1 MFTTFSL
8 AVILDCTARIVLGT
22 ALGALIG
29 LERQLRARSAG
40 IRTNALVALGSTL
53 FVLVS
58 ELAVAGGSSG
68 DPTRVA
74 AQVASGIGFLCAGV
88 ILKHGASVSGL
99 NTAATLW
106 ASAAVGTRTGSGD
119 LVIAIIGAVMVVL
132 ANPLFRAIGSFIDRR
147 RSIND
152 YETVGHEYTFEVR
165 CLQQHEVKIRSL
177 VFDAVHRP
185 GFSVRSIAATDL
197 PDDIVSITA
206 VLDTTKRNDADI
218 EKSIEA
224 VIQTP
229 EVLGVRWD
237 VEHITPSD

>member
-8 AVILDCTARIVLGT
+8 AVILDCTVRIVLGT

-74 AQVASGIGFLCAGV
+74 AQVASGIGFLGAGV

-106 ASAAVGTRTGSGD
+106 ASAAVGTLTGSGD
-119 LVIAIIGAVMVVL
+119 LVIAIIGAVMETMSSGRSV
-132 ANPLFRAIGSFIDRR
+132 AAIERTEKPGRCSASNTRARIFTSCCCKQRT
-147 RSIND
+147 SNV
-152 YETVGHEYTFEVR
+152 YSWPTV
-165 CLQQHEVKIRSL
+165 S
-177 VFDAVHRP
+177 
-185 GFSVRSIAATDL
+185 
-197 PDDIVSITA
+197 
-206 VLDTTKRNDADI
+206 
-218 EKSIEA
+218 
-224 VIQTP
+224 
-229 EVLGVRWD
+229 
-237 VEHITPSD
+237 

>member
-8 AVILDCTARIVLGT
+8 AVILDCTVRIVLGT

-40 IRTNALVALGSTL
+40 IRTNALVELGYTL
-53 FVLVS
+53 F
-58 ELAVAGGSSG
+58 
-68 DPTRVA
+68 
-74 AQVASGIGFLCAGV
+74 
-88 ILKHGASVSGL
+88 
-99 NTAATLW
+99 
-106 ASAAVGTRTGSGD
+106 
-119 LVIAIIGAVMVVL
+119 VL

-237 VEHITPSD
+237 VEHITTSD

>member
-8 AVILDCTARIVLGT
+8 AVILDCTVRIVLGT

-58 ELAVAGGSSG
+58 EMAVAGGSSG

-74 AQVASGIGFLCAGV
+74 AQVASGIGFLGAGV

-106 ASAAVGTRTGSGD
+106 VC
-119 LVIAIIGAVMVVL
+119 
-132 ANPLFRAIGSFIDRR
+132 F
-147 RSIND
+147 
-152 YETVGHEYTFEVR
+152 
-165 CLQQHEVKIRSL
+165 VKL
-177 VFDAVHRP
+177 
-185 GFSVRSIAATDL
+185 
-197 PDDIVSITA
+197 
-206 VLDTTKRNDADI
+206 
-218 EKSIEA
+218 E
-224 VIQTP
+224 
-229 EVLGVRWD
+229 
-237 VEHITPSD
+237 

>member
-1 MFTTFSL
+1 M
-8 AVILDCTARIVLGT
+8 
-22 ALGALIG
+22 
-29 LERQLRARSAG
+29 RARSAG

-53 FVLVS
+53 FVLS
-58 ELAVAGGSSG
+58 
-68 DPTRVA
+68 
-74 AQVASGIGFLCAGV
+74 
-88 ILKHGASVSGL
+88 
-99 NTAATLW
+99 
-106 ASAAVGTRTGSGD
+106 
-119 LVIAIIGAVMVVL
+119 
-132 ANPLFRAIGSFIDRR
+132 NPLFRAIGSFIDRR

-237 VEHITPSD
+237 VEHITTSD

>member
-1 MFTTFSL
+1 MFTTISL
-8 AVILDCTARIVLGT
+8 PVMLDCLVRIVLGT

-74 AQVASGIGFLCAGV
+74 AQVASGIGFLGAGV

-106 ASAAVGTRTGSGD
+106 ASAAVGTLTGSGYL
-119 LVIAIIGAVMVVL
+119 LVAIIGAVMVVL
-132 ANPLFRAIGSFIDRR
+132 AN
-147 RSIND
+147 SIND
-152 YETVGHEYTFEVR
+152 YETIGHEYTFEVR

-218 EKSIEA
+218 EKSIET

-237 VEHITPSD
+237 VEHITTSD

>member
-8 AVILDCTARIVLGT
+8 AVILDCTVRIVLGT

-40 IRTNALVALGSTL
+40 IHTNALVALGPTL
-53 FVLVS
+53 F
-58 ELAVAGGSSG
+58 
-68 DPTRVA
+68 
-74 AQVASGIGFLCAGV
+74 
-88 ILKHGASVSGL
+88 
-99 NTAATLW
+99 
-106 ASAAVGTRTGSGD
+106 
-119 LVIAIIGAVMVVL
+119 VL

-224 VIQTP
+224 VFQINFKAFI
-229 EVLGVRWD
+229 E
-237 VEHITPSD
+237 I

>member
-1 MFTTFSL
+1 MFTTISL
-8 AVILDCTARIVLGT
+8 PVMLDCLVRIVLGT

-74 AQVASGIGFLCAGV
+74 AQVASGIGFLGAGV
-88 ILKHGASVSGL
+88 ILKHGASVSGQYYHYRAD
-99 NTAATLW
+99 NGDQQIA
-106 ASAAVGTRTGSGD
+106 GTGE
-119 LVIAIIGAVMVVL
+119 
-132 ANPLFRAIGSFIDRR
+132 RADRR

-152 YETVGHEYTFEVR
+152 YETIGHEYTFEVR

-218 EKSIEA
+218 EKSIET

-237 VEHITPSD
+237 VEHITTSD

>member
-8 AVILDCTARIVLGT
+8 AVILDCTVRIVLGT

-58 ELAVAGGSSG
+58 EMAVAGGSSG

-74 AQVASGIGFLCAGV
+74 AQVASGIGFLGAGV

-106 ASAAVGTRTGSGD
+106 VGTLTGSGD

-237 VEHITPSD
+237 VEHITTSD

>member
-8 AVILDCTARIVLGT
+8 AIIFDCTVRIVLGT
-22 ALGALIG
+22 ALGSLIG
-29 LERQLRARSAG
+29 LERQLRARSAD

-53 FVLVS
+53 FVLAS
-58 ELAVAGGSSG
+58 ELAAASGSSG

-74 AQVASGIGFLCAGV
+74 VQVASGIGFLGAGV
-88 ILKHGASVSGL
+88 IPKHGASVSGL

-132 ANPLFRAIGSFIDRR
+132 ANPLFHAIGSFIDRR
-147 RSIND
+147 RSINN

-185 GFSVRSIAATDL
+185 GLFRAFYRRDRSA
-197 PDDIVSITA
+197 
-206 VLDTTKRNDADI
+206 
-218 EKSIEA
+218 
-224 VIQTP
+224 
-229 EVLGVRWD
+229 
-237 VEHITPSD
+237 